1 MRRREFVLTLGSAAV
16 ASPFVARAQQR
27 ERVRLI
33 GVLMP
38 LAADDPEGQSRITAF
53 AQGLQEFGWSEGRN
67 VSIEYRWFGGD
78 SERARKYAA
87 ELVGQAP
94 DVILATGSP
103 SVIPL
108 LQLTRT
114 LPIVFVQIAD
124 PVGAGLIES
133 LERPGGNATGFAV
146 FEYAISAKWLELL
159 KEIAP
164 AVKRVAVLRDAASP
178 AGIGQFAAIQS
189 VASSVGVQVTAV
201 GVNDS
206 GEIERGIAAMTRAL
220 DGGLIVTQS
229 GLAIRQRN
237 LIIALAA
244 RHRLPAVFS
253 LRQDVVSGGLI
264 SYGADSVDPYRR
276 TAGYVDRI
284 LRGEKPAD
292 LPVQAPTKLELV
304 INLKTATA
312 LGITVPATLLARADE
327 VIE

>member
-1 MRRREFVLTLGSAAV
+1 MKRREFVLTLGSAAV
-16 ASPFVARAQQR
+16 AFPFVARAQQR

-78 SERARKYAA
+78 GERARKYAA
-87 ELVGQAP
+87 ELVGQA
-94 DVILATGSP
+94 P

-164 AVKRVAVLRDAASP
+164 AVKRVAVLRDAA
-178 AGIGQFAAIQS
+178 
-189 VASSVGVQVTAV
+189 
-201 GVNDS
+201 
-206 GEIERGIAAMTRAL
+206 
-220 DGGLIVTQS
+220 
-229 GLAIRQRN
+229 
-237 LIIALAA
+237 
-244 RHRLPAVFS
+244 
-253 LRQDVVSGGLI
+253 
-264 SYGADSVDPYRR
+264 
-276 TAGYVDRI
+276 
-284 LRGEKPAD
+284 
-292 LPVQAPTKLELV
+292 
-304 INLKTATA
+304 
-312 LGITVPATLLARADE
+312 
-327 VIE
+327 

>member
-1 MRRREFVLTLGSAAV
+1 MKRREFVLTLGSAAV
-16 ASPFVARAQQR
+16 AFPFVARAQQR

-78 SERARKYAA
+78 GERARKYAA

-103 SVIPL
+103 SIIPL

-206 GEIERGIAAMTRAL
+206 GEIERGIAAMARAL

-276 TAGYVDRI
+276 AAGYVDRI

-304 INLKTATA
+304 INLKTAAA